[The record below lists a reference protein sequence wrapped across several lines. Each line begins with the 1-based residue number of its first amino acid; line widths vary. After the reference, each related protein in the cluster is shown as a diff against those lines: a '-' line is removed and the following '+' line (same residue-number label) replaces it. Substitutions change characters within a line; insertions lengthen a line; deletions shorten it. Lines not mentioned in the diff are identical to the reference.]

1 MTMDILE
8 SLMVDGVNRSISS
21 LTIWHDEG
29 PEPWRLAALSA
40 EGEMISVRGAKLKE
54 AALAMAELL
63 MDAEDRVVSLE
74 KHTKNM
80 GIMPT
85 ERRK

>member
-21 LTIWHDEG
+21 LNIWQEDG

-40 EGEMISVRGAKLKE
+40 EGEMITVQGEKLKD
-54 AALAMAELL
+54 AALAMAEVL

-80 GIMPT
+80 GKMPK
-85 ERRK
+85 EGE